1 MLPNSLDQLSERTQI
16 HGTNT
21 ITNHNSNN
29 NNNNTNQ
36 FSDFRLGIIQ
46 LLNHS
51 TIHGLSHLSK
61 ATNHINRF
69 IWFILWLIG
78 MIGFLINL
86 SYIIEHYLSYPILTS
101 YINDYEAFQWP
112 DIILCNAMAPYNV
125 YDKQYNILW
134 NKYMNLARNL
144 SLHIPNDLFLNIDDI
159 DTNEIIIQSLIHST
173 ISYWEFNIGNIDN
186 MFQFI
191 AMDNGYQGIRLSVG
205 LDDNLVMI
213 PIPLNQYFYT
223 QILQKRYNVPCFN
236 FQISRHLN
244 KTNYHHIEKLA
255 FGIKFNYQSYLII
268 NSSYTSHMI
277 DLYITLPNHFPN
289 MNSIELI
296 PGYINHIKLEML
308 RIKRI
313 KHHYSH
319 HHHHHHHEHHHEH
332 QHQHQSLCNENKFS
346 TIIYDGDLINKR
358 LIYGSNELC
367 HRILSQ
373 YLYLNECHC
382 YSPFL
387 PYGYYGNIPI
397 INNNHNKTMEYH
409 HPALCLNMS
418 LYNKNQLIDNV
429 NCMYRVYQK
438 YNNLSLY
445 MNLIEAKQCDLLH
458 HLPYCDHVYYQNFGI
473 HRIIM
478 NELWSNTYN
487 DARATFLI
495 RTFRD
500 VFINNTT
507 TNYNTTYNNTTDNT
521 TYNNEKLTTQQIL
534 LEMRNNFG
542 LLIIERNRPQGKL
555 VREEQEYS
563 LAQLLSDIG
572 GNMGLWI
579 GISVIGL
586 FEFIELISFILY
598 TLCNYIIHL
607 CRKN

>member
-1 MLPNSLDQLSERTQI
+1 MESLEALIGHFVLVWFCSSVRIHNPVHWIRTQNLLVCLTQT
-16 HGTNT
+16 TNLKRY
-21 ITNHNSNN
+21 S
-29 NNNNTNQ
+29 
-36 FSDFRLGIIQ
+36 FF
-46 LLNHS
+46 
-51 TIHGLSHLSK
+51 
-61 ATNHINRF
+61 
-69 IWFILWLIG
+69 FIL
-78 MIGFLINL
+78 
-86 SYIIEHYLSYPILTS
+86 
-101 YINDYEAFQWP
+101 
-112 DIILCNAMAPYNV
+112 
-125 YDKQYNILW
+125 
-134 NKYMNLARNL
+134 
-144 SLHIPNDLFLNIDDI
+144 
-159 DTNEIIIQSLIHST
+159 
-173 ISYWEFNIGNIDN
+173 
-186 MFQFI
+186 
-191 AMDNGYQGIRLSVG
+191 
-205 LDDNLVMI
+205 
-213 PIPLNQYFYT
+213 
-223 QILQKRYNVPCFN
+223 
-236 FQISRHLN
+236 QISRHLN
-244 KTNYHHIEKLA
+244 TTNYHHIEKLA

-277 DLYITLPNHFPN
+277 DLYITLPNHFPDI
-289 MNSIELI
+289 NSIELI

-313 KHHYSH
+313 KHNYYH
-319 HHHHHHHEHHHEH
+319 HHHHHHPGNHRGNH
-332 QHQHQSLCNENKFS
+332 HQHQSLCNEKKFS

-387 PYGYYGNIPI
+387 PYGYYDNIPI
-397 INNNHNKTMEYH
+397 INHNNNNNNNNTNRTIEY
-409 HPALCLNMS
+409 PVLCLNMS
-418 LYNKNQLIDNV
+418 LFNKNQLIDNV

-438 YNNLSLY
+438 YSNISLY
-445 MNLIEAKQCDLLH
+445 MNLIEAKQCDLYRN
-458 HLPYCDHVYYQNFGI
+458 LPYCDHVYYQNFGI

-487 DARATFLI
+487 DARASFLI
-495 RTFRD
+495 HTFRD
-500 VFINNTT
+500 VFTNNTT
-507 TNYNTTYNNTTDNT
+507 TTTTTTNTTDNT

-542 LLIIERNRPQGKL
+542 LLTIERNRPQGKL

-563 LAQLLSDIG
+563 FAQLLSDIG

-598 TLCNYIIHL
+598 TLLNYIIHL

>member
-1 MLPNSLDQLSERTQI
+1 MESSRPKDKRKTKVRITSRNENRHEKNEQELD
-16 HGTNT
+16 GT
-21 ITNHNSNN
+21 
-29 NNNNTNQ
+29 
-36 FSDFRLGIIQ
+36 R
-46 LLNHS
+46 
-51 TIHGLSHLSK
+51 K
-61 ATNHINRF
+61 
-69 IWFILWLIG
+69 
-78 MIGFLINL
+78 
-86 SYIIEHYLSYPILTS
+86 
-101 YINDYEAFQWP
+101 
-112 DIILCNAMAPYNV
+112 
-125 YDKQYNILW
+125 
-134 NKYMNLARNL
+134 
-144 SLHIPNDLFLNIDDI
+144 
-159 DTNEIIIQSLIHST
+159 
-173 ISYWEFNIGNIDN
+173 
-186 MFQFI
+186 
-191 AMDNGYQGIRLSVG
+191 
-205 LDDNLVMI
+205 
-213 PIPLNQYFYT
+213 
-223 QILQKRYNVPCFN
+223 
-236 FQISRHLN
+236 ISRHLN

-458 HLPYCDHVYYQNFGI
+458 HLPYCDHVYYQNF
-473 HRIIM
+473 
-478 NELWSNTYN
+478 
-487 DARATFLI
+487 
-495 RTFRD
+495 
-500 VFINNTT
+500 
-507 TNYNTTYNNTTDNT
+507 
-521 TYNNEKLTTQQIL
+521 
-534 LEMRNNFG
+534 
-542 LLIIERNRPQGKL
+542 ERNRPQGKL

>member
-1 MLPNSLDQLSERTQI
+1 
-16 HGTNT
+16 
-21 ITNHNSNN
+21 
-29 NNNNTNQ
+29 
-36 FSDFRLGIIQ
+36 
-46 LLNHS
+46 
-51 TIHGLSHLSK
+51 
-61 ATNHINRF
+61 
-69 IWFILWLIG
+69 
-78 MIGFLINL
+78 
-86 SYIIEHYLSYPILTS
+86 
-101 YINDYEAFQWP
+101 
-112 DIILCNAMAPYNV
+112 
-125 YDKQYNILW
+125 
-134 NKYMNLARNL
+134 
-144 SLHIPNDLFLNIDDI
+144 
-159 DTNEIIIQSLIHST
+159 
-173 ISYWEFNIGNIDN
+173 
-186 MFQFI
+186 
-191 AMDNGYQGIRLSVG
+191 
-205 LDDNLVMI
+205 
-213 PIPLNQYFYT
+213 
-223 QILQKRYNVPCFN
+223 
-236 FQISRHLN
+236 
-244 KTNYHHIEKLA
+244 
-255 FGIKFNYQSYLII
+255 
-268 NSSYTSHMI
+268 MI

-313 KHHYSH
+313 KHHYYH
-319 HHHHHHHEHHHEH
+319 HHHHHHHHHHRHHHE
-332 QHQHQSLCNENKFS
+332 HQHQSLCNENKFS
-346 TIIYDGDLINKR
+346 TIIYDGDLMNKR

-387 PYGYYGNIPI
+387 PYGYY
-397 INNNHNKTMEYH
+397 
-409 HPALCLNMS
+409 
-418 LYNKNQLIDNV
+418 
-429 NCMYRVYQK
+429 
-438 YNNLSLY
+438 
-445 MNLIEAKQCDLLH
+445 AKQCDLLH

-500 VFINNTT
+500 VFTNNTT
-507 TNYNTTYNNTTDNT
+507 TTYNNTTYNT

-579 GISVIGL
+579 GISARHYQQQPTVGENKADPSGGINQEEALEVDRTHIEESTELRHKASPHMESSRPKDKRKTKERITSRNGDRHEKNEQELDGTRKEGQEQSGL
-586 FEFIELISFILY
+586 ENAGRQPMLYWEKRAYVKIEWRIPNSEKSFNHFLTMISI
-598 TLCNYIIHL
+598 
-607 CRKN
+607 R